1 MFNTLYKCETFYCFY
16 KTMTLELFNIAMEYG
31 PYVDDVWWSTY
42 DRWPFCYVKQP
53 EGTIGLSDP
62 WTW

>member
-1 MFNTLYKCETFYCFY
+1 
-16 KTMTLELFNIAMEYG
+16 MTLELFNIAMEYG

-42 DRWPFCYVKQP
+42 DKWPFCYVKQP

>member
-31 PYVDDVWWSTY
+31 PYVDMMY
-42 DRWPFCYVKQP
+42 DDLPMTNDHFATLNNQRV
-53 EGTIGLSDP
+53 L
-62 WTW
+62 